1 MGYYNSTPVYKIVN
15 VHLETIMKY
24 KKWNNKELDFIK
36 NNFTVMSDADL
47 AQQLSTENE
56 KITICMIRRQRR
68 SIQANKKRGR
78 PRKTNSNEYQ

>member
-1 MGYYNSTPVYKIVN
+1 
-15 VHLETIMKY
+15 MKY

-47 AQQLSTENE
+47 AQKLSTENE

>member
-47 AQQLSTENE
+47 AQKLSTENE